1 MTSYAGNPSLSREV
15 QQRVLDTFDQTLNLA
30 AEGSRQE
37 ALLGCD
43 FVLRMDAQFEPARR
57 LQERL
62 RASAGAIVDLDDLR
76 PSAPAIAAPPDLF
89 ASLDGLG
96 LELPDLPP
104 DSFAPDLRSEI
115 ATLLEQRRFQ
125 ELMAMAPQHGPAIA
139 ADPELRG
146 LLQKAQERMEAEPY
160 VNRFLTQAR
169 TALQAGQT
177 DEVARLVE
185 KARSLDPS
193 HPEID
198 QIEAAARTHRPAQP
212 DFGAIPADAAG
223 FDLSFDSP
231 SLESQDPLASF
242 QMPLESTLP
251 GFSLD
256 GGDTDL
262 LGGGGSED
270 PRIRQLLDEGQR
282 AYDAGDPQGAIDA
295 WSRIF
300 LIDIDH
306 PEAGRRIDQAR
317 KLKAEAER
325 QVEEIFHDGVARL
338 EAGDVP
344 AAKLAFQRVL
354 EMQPGYATAREY
366 LQQIEAGQTP
376 VVRAAVPPPM
386 ASGEAL
392 PALDSLS
399 GLDDLKEEIL
409 VPPDPNE
416 MGGAPSDKRSAPA
429 KTRGG
434 AARGGRP
441 RQLFLAVG
449 SIVLLIA
456 LGGGWYV
463 FQNRDQFF
471 PNSQVDP
478 GASGA
483 PAADPDPIAR
493 AQALHQAGKTASAI
507 SQLRRLPPSDPHH
520 QQAQA
525 LIAQWEATLAPPPG
539 PQPASI
545 QTTPAAPAIP
555 APQAALLTAARQAL
569 AERSHL
575 RAVEYFEQAAEI
587 GKLGAEETALLAD
600 ARKQLEPL
608 SKQIDLFRQREWDFI
623 LNDLWKMHQSDPGNR
638 DVSHLIVSS
647 YYNLGIRDLQRSDP
661 QKAADKFKEALNLA
675 PGDELLR
682 RHYMFAQ
689 TYQERP
695 KDLLYRIY
703 VKYLALR

>member
-43 FVLRMDAQFEPARR
+43 FVLRMDPQFEPARR

-76 PSAPAIAAPPDLF
+76 PSAPAIAAPADLF

-96 LELPDLPP
+96 LDLPDLSP

-115 ATLLEQRRFQ
+115 AALIAQRRFQ
-125 ELMAMAPQHGPAIA
+125 ELMAMAPQHGTAIA
-139 ADPELRG
+139 GDPELQRM
-146 LLQKAQERMEAEPY
+146 LQQAQERMEAEPY
-160 VNRFLTQAR
+160 VNKFLNQAR
-169 TALQAGQT
+169 AALQAGQT

-185 KARSLDPS
+185 KARALDAS
-193 HPEID
+193 HPALAE
-198 QIEAAARTHRPAQP
+198 IEAAAQAHRPPQD
-212 DFGAIPADAAG
+212 DFGATPADAAG

-231 SLESQDPLASF
+231 TLDPLGSF
-242 QMPLESTLP
+242 EMPMETTLP
-251 GFSLD
+251 GLSLD
-256 GGDTDL
+256 SDDDL
-262 LGGGGSED
+262 LGGGGAED

-282 AYDAGDPQGAIDA
+282 AFDAGDPQGAIDA

-306 PEAGRRIDQAR
+306 PEAGRRIDHAR

-325 QVEEIFHDGVARL
+325 QVEEMFHDGVAHLEGGDL
-338 EAGDVP
+338 EA
-344 AAKLAFQRVL
+344 AKQAFRRVL
-354 EMQPGYATAREY
+354 ELQPGYATAREY
-366 LQQIEAGQTP
+366 LQQIEAGHTP
-376 VVRAAVPPPM
+376 TVVRATPPLHPPG
-386 ASGEAL
+386 GEAL
-392 PALDSLS
+392 QPLDDLG

-409 VPPDPNE
+409 VPPDPGE
-416 MGGAPSDKRSAPA
+416 MGAAAGDRRGAPA
-429 KTRGG
+429 KTKGG
-434 AARGGRP
+434 AARGGSP

-449 SIVLLIA
+449 SIVLLVA
-456 LGGGWYV
+456 FGGGWYV
-463 FQNRDQFF
+463 FQNRAQFF
-471 PNSQVDP
+471 PNSQVELE
-478 GASGA
+478 GSGA

-493 AQALHQAGKTASAI
+493 AQALHQSGKTASAI

-525 LIAQWEATLAPPPG
+525 LIAQWEATLAPQPG
-539 PQPASI
+539 TQPAVVPA
-545 QTTPAAPAIP
+545 PAAPAIP

-575 RAVEYFEQAAEI
+575 RAVEYFEEAAEI

-608 SKQIDLFRQREWDFI
+608 AKQIDLFRQREWDFI
-623 LNDLWKMHQSDPGNR
+623 LNDLWKLHQADPGNR